1 MISPD
6 DVIDKMIEI
15 VPLGESDG
23 FRKIK
28 ETLTRMGVASRSQKV
43 LNQSAHILHRRG
55 KYYICHF
62 KEMFSLD
69 GLRTDI
75 SESDIERRNRIA
87 KMLEDWGLIQ
97 IVNPQSVIPTG
108 HPSIVRVIKY
118 TEKDEWTL
126 TAKYSIGAKQR
137 GDSHE

>member
-6 DVIDKMIEI
+6 DVIDNMVEI
-15 VPLGESDG
+15 IPLGGTDG

-28 ETLTRMGVASRSQKV
+28 ETLTRMGVASRTQKV

-62 KEMFSLD
+62 KEMFALD

-75 SESDIERRNRIA
+75 SDTDIERRNRIA
-87 KMLEDWGLIQ
+87 KMLEDWNLIKV
-97 IVNPQSVIPTG
+97 VNADAVIPTG
-108 HPSIVRVIKY
+108 HPSIVRVIKHS
-118 TEKDEWTL
+118 EKDDWTL
-126 TAKYSIGAKQR
+126 VTKYSMGTKKGER
-137 GDSHE
+137 DE

>member
-1 MISPD
+1 MINVD
-6 DVIDKMIEI
+6 DVIEKMIEI
-15 VPLGESDG
+15 EPLGGSDG

-28 ETLTRMGVASRSQKV
+28 ETLTRMGVASRTKNV

-75 SESDIERRNRIA
+75 SDSDIERRNRIA
-87 KMLEDWGLIQ
+87 KMLEDWGLIK
-97 IVNPQSVIPTG
+97 ILNPASAIPTG
-108 HPSIVRVIKY
+108 HPSMVRVIKY
-118 TEKDEWTL
+118 TEKDNWEL
-126 TAKYSIGAKQR
+126 RAKYSIGGNKVKNH
-137 GDSHE
+137 D